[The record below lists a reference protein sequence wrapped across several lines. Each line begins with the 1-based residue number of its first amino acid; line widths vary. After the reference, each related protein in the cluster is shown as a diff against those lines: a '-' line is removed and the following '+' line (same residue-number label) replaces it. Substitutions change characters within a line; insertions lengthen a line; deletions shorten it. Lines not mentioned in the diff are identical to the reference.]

1 MGALPPRT
9 GSGGSATA
17 RPPVPSLPHPPAAR
31 GGTPAT
37 TGLRPVP
44 VPVQTSIEDLG
55 RPLHATTFVVVD
67 LETTGGAPADAGIT
81 EIGAVKVRGG
91 EVLGEFQTLVNP
103 GVGIPPFV
111 ALLTGINDAMVAG
124 APRLAEVLPSF
135 LEFARGAVLVAHNA
149 PYDVS
154 FLKAGCAK
162 AQLAWPAPEV
172 VDTVRLARLL
182 VGRDE
187 APDRKLGTLAR
198 LFGATT
204 TPDHRALSDA
214 RATVDVLHAL
224 LARLGGSGVQT
235 LEDLATF
242 TSRVSAA
249 RRAKRHLALGL
260 PSAPGVYLFR
270 DAAERV
276 LYVGTSVDLRSRV
289 RSYFTASETRPR
301 ITEMVRLAASVTPVV
316 CTTALEAEVHE
327 LRLIAEHDPPYNR
340 RSRRPERSPWVKLT
354 AEAWPRL
361 SVVREVR
368 GDAGAG
374 AQYLG
379 PFSSPRAAELAV
391 AALHEA
397 FPLRQCT
404 RRIPRRPAADGPAAC
419 VLAEMGRCGAP
430 CLGVERG
437 GQDAEGYAR
446 VVESVRAAMVADARD
461 AVAALRA
468 RMGLLAEQERYE
480 EAGEQRDR
488 LDAYLRAAS
497 AMQRRAPL
505 AACPELVAA
514 RRCTARPGWPSGG
527 WEVVLVRHG
536 RLAGTTVT
544 PAGADPMPYVAAL
557 RATGEAVAAP
567 VPPATAALAAE
578 TERVLA
584 WLEQPGVRLVDVVG
598 AEDAPWASPVHGAA
612 GARHRWTSGE
622 PSGARG
628 PETAGPGPATL
639 PA

>member
-1 MGALPPRT
+1 MGALPQRT
-9 GSGGSATA
+9 RAG
-17 RPPVPSLPHPPAAR
+17 VPSPGRPAV
-31 GGTPAT
+31 PS
-37 TGLRPVP
+37 PVH
-44 VPVQTSIEDLG
+44 PVQTSIDDLG
-55 RPLHATTFVVVD
+55 RPLHDVTFVVVD

-91 EVLGEFQTLVNP
+91 EILGEFQTLVNP
-103 GVGIPPFV
+103 GVGIPAFV
-111 ALLTGINDAMVAG
+111 ALLTGITDSMVAG
-124 APRLAEVLPSF
+124 APRLAQVLPSF
-135 LEFARGAVLVAHNA
+135 LEFASGAVLVAHNA
-149 PYDVS
+149 GYDVS
-154 FLKAGCAK
+154 FLKAGCARNG
-162 AQLAWPAPEV
+162 LRWPAPEV

-182 VGRDE
+182 VSRDE

-204 TPDHRALSDA
+204 VPDHRALSDA

-224 LARLGGSGVQT
+224 LARLGGSGVTT

-242 TSRVSAA
+242 TSRVAPA

-270 DAAERV
+270 DGAGRV
-276 LYVGTSVDLRSRV
+276 LYVGTSVDLRTRV

-301 ITEMVRLAASVTPVV
+301 MTEMVRLAASVTPVV
-316 CTTALEAEVHE
+316 CATALEAEVRE

-340 RSRRPERSPWVKLT
+340 RSRRPERNPWVKLT

-368 GDAGAG
+368 GEEGA
-374 AQYLG
+374 AYLG
-379 PFSSPRAAELAV
+379 PFSSPRSAELAV

-404 RRIPRRPAADGPAAC
+404 RRIPRSPGPDGPAAC

-430 CLGVERG
+430 CLGTARG
-437 GQDAEGYAR
+437 GQDAAGYAQ
-446 VVESVRAAMVADARD
+446 VVAAVRAAIATDARE
-461 AVAALRA
+461 AVAALQR
-468 RMGLLAEQERYE
+468 RMAQLAAQERYE

-488 LDAYLRAAS
+488 LDAYLRVAS
-497 AMQRRAPL
+497 AAQRRAPL
-505 AACPELVAA
+505 VACPELVAA
-514 RRCTARPGWPSGG
+514 RRPTPRPGWPTGG
-527 WEVVLVRHG
+527 WELVLVRYG

-544 PAGADPMPYVAAL
+544 PLGADPMPYVEAL
-557 RATGEAVAAP
+557 RATGEAVP
-567 VPPATAALAAE
+567 VPQRPGAAALPAE

-584 WLEQPGVRLVDVVG
+584 WLEQPGVRLVDVTG
-598 AEDAPWASPVHGAA
+598 AEEAPWASPVHGAA
-612 GARHRWTSGE
+612 GARHRWAAGTA
-622 PSGARG
+622 PAG
-628 PETAGPGPATL
+628 PQDPATGPGPAATL